1 LLLTCEI
8 CLRDGLQQQHKCC
21 RRCGSR
27 NPSYVKPDV
36 LIIAEPTELELKIA
50 RRLFAEGIDFILG
63 PEIWYSSCTYY
74 TPDFLIE
81 GRFVVEIDGQH
92 HYTDS
97 HQVLMDRIR
106 QRAIENS
113 GYPVYRFTNEEV
125 RKSLDKTI
133 NKILLLLSS
142 SKGTTNQSR
151 IIEVDVSK
159 EHNLSSVMENIL
171 KDKANELYKRTL
183 VEGWTVSV
191 FNDVLSEFISGPNS
205 NRCAMQRIMLSLLGL
220 NFKASD
226 DGTAD
231 FHNYATLFEKAI
243 FILQEFFGDIATVEL
258 KNEFNISATTFLKN
272 LVYYGKPGIVPN
284 RIVYIKNYDDIQ
296 NLVKNFNSNFSTL
309 DIQVSENDL
318 KIECLHERKKISGQK
333 LRIKRIESTT
343 DSESIRSDD
352 LRKINVIKEWE
363 QDSVDFSWKTDW
375 CKV

>member
-21 RRCGSR
+21 RRCGSG

-81 GRFVVEIDGQH
+81 DRFVVEIDGQH

-142 SKGTTNQSR
+142 SKGTTNQSS

-205 NRCAMQRIMLSLLGL
+205 NRCAMQRTMLSLLGL

-231 FHNYATLFEKAI
+231 FHNYATLFKKAI

-284 RIVYIKNYDDIQ
+284 RIIYIKNYDDIQ

-333 LRIKRIESTT
+333 SRIKRIESTT

-363 QDSVDFSWKTDW
+363 RDSVDFSWKNDW
-375 CKV
+375 CRV

>member
-1 LLLTCEI
+1 MLLTCEI

-36 LIIAEPTELELKIA
+36 LILAEPTELELKIA

-142 SKGTTNQSR
+142 SKGTTNQSS

-284 RIVYIKNYDDIQ
+284 RIIYIKNYDDIQ

-333 LRIKRIESTT
+333 SRIKRIESTT

-363 QDSVDFSWKTDW
+363 RDSVDFSWKNDW
-375 CKV
+375 CRV

>member
-1 LLLTCEI
+1 M
-8 CLRDGLQQQHKCC
+8 
-21 RRCGSR
+21 
-27 NPSYVKPDV
+27 

-159 EHNLSSVMENIL
+159 EHNLSSVIENIL

-205 NRCAMQRIMLSLLGL
+205 NRCAMQRIMLSFMGL

>member
-81 GRFVVEIDGQH
+81 DRFVVEIDGQH

-142 SKGTTNQSR
+142 SKGTTNQSS

-220 NFKASD
+220 NFKASG

-272 LVYYGKPGIVPN
+272 LVYYGKPGIAPN

-363 QDSVDFSWKTDW
+363 QDSVDFSWKTVW

>member
-1 LLLTCEI
+1 MLLTCEI

>member
-142 SKGTTNQSR
+142 SKGTTNQSS

-183 VEGWTVSV
+183 VEGWTVMV

-243 FILQEFFGDIATVEL
+243 FILQEFFGYIATVEL

-284 RIVYIKNYDDIQ
+284 RIIYIKNYDDIQ

-363 QDSVDFSWKTDW
+363 QDSVDFSWKKDW
-375 CKV
+375 CKI

>member
-1 LLLTCEI
+1 MLLTCEI

-81 GRFVVEIDGQH
+81 GRFVVEIDGGYH
-92 HYTDS
+92 RATP
-97 HQVLMDRIR
+97 HQILMDRIR
-106 QRAIENS
+106 QRAMENS

-142 SKGTTNQSR
+142 SKGTTNQSS
-151 IIEVDVSK
+151 IIEVYVSK

-183 VEGWTVSV
+183 VEGWTVMV

-205 NRCAMQRIMLSLLGL
+205 NLCAMQRIMLSLLGL

-243 FILQEFFGDIATVEL
+243 FILQEFFVYIATVEL

-284 RIVYIKNYDDIQ
+284 IIIYIKNYDDIQ
-296 NLVKNFNSNFSTL
+296 NLVNNFNSNFSL
-309 DIQVSENDL
+309 NVFVNFNSE
-318 KIECLHERKKISGQK
+318 
-333 LRIKRIESTT
+333 
-343 DSESIRSDD
+343 
-352 LRKINVIKEWE
+352 
-363 QDSVDFSWKTDW
+363 FSL
-375 CKV
+375 

>member
-1 LLLTCEI
+1 MLTCEI